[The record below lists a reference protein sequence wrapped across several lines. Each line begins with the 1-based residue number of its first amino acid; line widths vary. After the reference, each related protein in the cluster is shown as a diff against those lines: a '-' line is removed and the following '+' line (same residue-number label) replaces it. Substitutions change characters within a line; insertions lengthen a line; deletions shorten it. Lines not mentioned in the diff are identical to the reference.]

1 MDPGALLDAAEA
13 RLRWPRLVPADER
26 WMAPTDDLLERVRA
40 AERPLVLAGPGVV
53 ADGAIAGLQALA
65 TAADLGVVNTWG
77 AKGVFDWR
85 SRHHLATVGLQARD
99 AELAGA
105 HDCDLLI
112 CTGIDAGE
120 ADPALWRRAPAID
133 VPTGMLAPLAEA
145 WWRPRA
151 EITMPQLRDRL
162 ASVTQ
167 EGWAATGT
175 PITPSQ
181 VTRTYGEIVAAG
193 GTVAA
198 DPGVSGYWVARTL
211 GTTRPGAVHVPADAG
226 AAGFA
231 VACAIV
237 ARRLR
242 PDAPAL
248 AVVDQMTTESQALLD
263 LGEPVAVE
271 VWDDDGDALD
281 VDAHRARVLSLARQG
296 GVARL
301 ATRGGQFEAM
311 VAAAGPVSAW
321 GGVAPSSLA

>member
-13 RLRWPRLVPADER
+13 RLRWPRLVSAEER
-26 WMAPTDDLLERVRA
+26 WVEATEDVIERVGR

-65 TAADLGVVNTWG
+65 AAADLGVVNTWG

-85 SRHHLATVGLQARD
+85 SRHHLATVGLQAND

-112 CTGIDAGE
+112 CTGVDAGE

-133 VPTGMLAPLAEA
+133 IPTGMLGPLAEA
-145 WWRPRA
+145 WWRRRHG
-151 EITMPQLRDRL
+151 ITMPPLRDRL

-175 PITPSQ
+175 PIMPSQ
-181 VTRTYGEIVAAG
+181 VTRMYGEIVATG

-198 DPGVSGYWVARTL
+198 DPGVAGYWVARTL
-211 GTTRPGAVHVPADAG
+211 GTTRPGAVHVPAEAD

-248 AVVDQMTTESQALLD
+248 AVVDELTPEAQALLD

-271 VWDDDGDALD
+271 VWADDGDALD
-281 VDAHRARVLSLARQG
+281 VDAHRERVLSLVPQG
-296 GVARL
+296 GVVRL
-301 ATRGGQFEAM
+301 TTRPDQLAAM
-311 VAAAGPVSAW
+311 VEAAGPVTAW
-321 GGVAPSSLA
+321 EGLVTG

>member
-1 MDPGALLDAAEA
+1 MAEA

-26 WMAPTDDLLERVRA
+26 WVEPSDEVLEHVKA
-40 AERPLVLAGPGVV
+40 AEHPLVLAGPGVV

-65 TAADLGVVNTWG
+65 AAADLGVVNTWG

-85 SRHHLATVGLQARD
+85 SRHHLATVGLQAND

-105 HDCDLLI
+105 HECDLLI
-112 CTGIDAGE
+112 CTGVDAGE

-133 VPTGMLAPLAEA
+133 VPTGMLGPLAEA
-145 WWRPRA
+145 WWRPRQGIA
-151 EITMPQLRDRL
+151 MPPLRDRL

-175 PITPSQ
+175 PIMPSQ
-181 VTRTYGEIVAAG
+181 ATRTYGEIVAAG

-211 GTTRPGAVHVPADAG
+211 GTTRPGAVHVPAEADAV
-226 AAGFA
+226 GFA

-242 PDAPAL
+242 PGAPAL
-248 AVVDQMTTESQALLD
+248 AVVDEVTPETQALLD
-263 LGEPVAVE
+263 LGEPVGVE
-271 VWDDDGDALD
+271 IWADDGDGLT
-281 VDAHRARVLSLARQG
+281 VDAHRERTWSLAQQG
-296 GVARL
+296 GVVRL
-301 ATRGGQFEAM
+301 ATRGDQLAAM
-311 VAAAGPVSAW
+311 VDAAGPVTAW
-321 GGVAPSSLA
+321 GELVRC